1 MMLYRSVALVV
12 VACSLACERNL
23 IEQVQYSSAV
33 QLIHREFAACVSCTF
48 AQEFD
53 VHIGADVVNR
63 YQEVTHLSKHI
74 MLAGVEYTVIIEVQ
88 KDFTISMRT
97 PWHLDDGVLCSTCGI
112 RL

>member
-33 QLIHREFAACVSCTF
+33 QLIHREVAACVSCTF

-53 VHIGADVVNR
+53 AHIGADVVNR
-63 YQEVTHLSKHI
+63 YQEFTHLSKHI
-74 MLAGVEYTVIIEVQ
+74 MLAGVEYTVIVEVQ

-97 PWHLDDGVLCSTCGI
+97 PWHLDDG
-112 RL
+112 